1 MTLAF
6 PNRARSFDD
15 VRNAVRFLGYD
26 GMFEIRFFVEAEVL
40 AKGKTQ
46 TTRMSE
52 AQYLSTFDAMLAPI
66 HEAAK
71 KVYAK
76 YRRNLNVL
84 TLADLS

>member
-26 GMFEIRFFVEAEVL
+26 GMFEIRFFVEAEAL
-40 AKGKTQ
+40 AKGT
-46 TTRMSE
+46 THRTRMSE
-52 AQYLSTFDAMLAPI
+52 AQYLSSFDTMLKPI

-76 YRRNLNVL
+76 YGRNLNVL
-84 TLADLS
+84 TISDLA